1 MLGEEADAQ
10 RRRIGLDRGRER
22 CSGDW
27 GRDVPVVL
35 VPVTAGLADMG
46 RSVSGA
52 ALLGARELAQ
62 SWTRRLV
69 AWWLDGG
76 WDLLLTPV
84 LPDPPVRTG
93 EADDLRLI
101 TFAAPF
107 NVSGLPAASVPG
119 RRTDEGL
126 PIGVQFVAGPW
137 REDVVLAAAAQ
148 VERAQP
154 WQQRPDL

>member
-137 REDVVLAAAAQ
+137 REHVVLAAAQ